1 MIKLYDLALSGNA
14 HKCRLLLSMLGVE
27 YESVPVDFAKGEH
40 KAPEYLAVNPFGQ
53 VPALTDGDVTLRDSG
68 AILIY
73 LAGKY
78 GAGDWLP
85 SAPNELAEIVSWLSF
100 SANEINNGMTLAR
113 FAVAFKGPGID
124 IATAQRRG
132 GRALKLLDAHL
143 EGREWL
149 ALGRP
154 SLAEFVCHPLVS
166 VWRDAELDIADY
178 PATAAWLERFQALP
192 GWTEPEAMLAG
203 MSGG

>member
-1 MIKLYDLALSGNA
+1 MIKLYDLDLSGNA
-14 HKCRLLLSMLGVE
+14 HKCRLLLSMLGVG
-27 YESVPVDFAKGEH
+27 YESVPVDFAKGAH
-40 KAPEYLAVNPFGQ
+40 KSPEYLKINPFGQ
-53 VPALTDGDVTLRDSG
+53 VPALTDGDVCLRDSG

-78 GAGDWLP
+78 GGGDWLP
-85 SAPNELAEIVSWLSF
+85 SAPHELAEIVSWLSF

-113 FAVAFKGPGID
+113 FALAFKGPGVD
-124 IATAQRRG
+124 LETAQRRG

-154 SLAEFVCHPLVS
+154 SLADIGCYPYVAMAPEGGVS
-166 VWRDAELDIADY
+166 LDKRANVRAWIA
-178 PATAAWLERFQALP
+178 RFEALP
-192 GWTEPEAMLAG
+192 GYVPMPGLPREDA
-203 MSGG
+203 

>member
-124 IATAQRRG
+124 IETAQRRG

-154 SLAEFVCHPLVS
+154 G
-166 VWRDAELDIADY
+166 IADIGCY
-178 PATAAWLERFQALP
+178 PYVAMAPEGGVSLDKRANVRAWIARFETLP
-192 GWTEPEAMLAG
+192 GYVPMPGLPREDA
-203 MSGG
+203 